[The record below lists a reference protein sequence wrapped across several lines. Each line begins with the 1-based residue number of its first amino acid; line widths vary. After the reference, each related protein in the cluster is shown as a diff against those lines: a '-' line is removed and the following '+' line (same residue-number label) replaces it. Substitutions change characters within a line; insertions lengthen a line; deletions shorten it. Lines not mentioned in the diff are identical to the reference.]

1 MSPLVSVV
9 IPTFNRWPLIREA
22 VDSVLRQ
29 TWRDFELIVVDDGST
44 DKTSRELLKNGAP
57 IRLFTRAR
65 AGVSG
70 ARNFGVSQARGS
82 YIAFLDS
89 DDLWLADKLKK
100 QVQFLKEHC
109 EAQICQTDEIWIRN
123 GVRVNPKRIHQKPS
137 GDIFIRSLDLCL
149 VSPSAVMMTKELFD
163 RFGGFDESFPVCED
177 YDLWLRMSAKVPV
190 PLLSEGLV
198 VKRGGH
204 ADQLSRSVWGM
215 DRYRILA
222 LQKILRSGLDDEQMA
237 AARRVL
243 RRKISIVAAGAR
255 KRGREEEARAME
267 AIVAE
272 FEQENVDVG
281 ARDLRVRSPERP
293 PSADLG
299 ALAPVASD
307 R

>member
-1 MSPLVSVV
+1 MSPLVSIV
-9 IPTFNRWPLIREA
+9 IPTFNRWPLVHEA

-44 DKTSRELLKNGAP
+44 DETSRELMKVGVRT
-57 IRLFTRAR
+57 RLFTRDR
-65 AGVSG
+65 AGVAA
-70 ARNFGVSQARGS
+70 ARNFGVSQARGR

-100 QVQFLKEHC
+100 QVRFLEEHD

-123 GVRVNPKRIHQKPS
+123 GVRVNPKKIHQKPS
-137 GDIFIRSLDLCL
+137 GDIFVRSLDLCL
-149 VSPSAVMMTKELFD
+149 VSPSAVMMTKELFA

-177 YDLWLRMSAKVPV
+177 YDLWLRIGAKVPV
-190 PLLSEGLV
+190 PLIPEALV

-222 LQKILRSGLDDEQMA
+222 LQKILRSGLDEVQMA

-255 KRGREEEARAME
+255 KRGREEEARAIE
-267 AIVAE
+267 AIAAE
-272 FEQENVDVG
+272 FDQENVDVG

-299 ALAPVASD
+299 ALASVAGD